1 MPLRTYLT
9 SSPFI
14 SKRLVVIYLLFI
26 LGVTLFLSVY
36 DGVKES
42 ADLASLDIPVKMW
55 AQTHQYAPLTI
66 MMRVVTDI
74 LSPAAVGA
82 FTLIGATLWAWRK
95 KEYWRPV
102 VTVSAVSFAFII
114 AAIIKD
120 YTARARPTV
129 TDLLGGHAGI
139 SYSFPSGHTI
149 GVATLVLI
157 LSYFAIMS
165 RPTLRRASLWFA
177 LSAVSIILVAFS
189 RIYLG
194 YHWLTD
200 VTASVGLAIIV
211 LALVVS
217 VDTYVR
223 RHRARLLQKRL

>member
-1 MPLRTYLT
+1 MSLRARLTASPL
-9 SSPFI
+9 I
-14 SKRLVVIYLLFI
+14 SKRLVVIYLLLI
-26 LGVTLFLSVY
+26 LGITLFLFVY

-42 ADLASLDIPVKMW
+42 ADLASLDVPIKMW
-55 AQTHQYAPLTI
+55 AQTHQYAPLTAT
-66 MMRVVTDI
+66 MRVVTDI
-74 LSPAAVGA
+74 LSPTAVGA
-82 FTLIGATLWAWRK
+82 FTLIGAVLWAWRK

-102 VTVSAVSFAFII
+102 VTVGAVSFAFII

-129 TDLLGGHAGI
+129 TDLLGAHAGI

-149 GVATLVLI
+149 GVATLLFT
-157 LSYFAIMS
+157 LSYFVIMS
-165 RPTLRRASLWFA
+165 HPTLRRASLWFA
-177 LSAVSIILVAFS
+177 LSAISIILVAFS